1 MIRIAVLVSGGGTN
15 LQALLYS
22 QARGGRI
29 VLVVSDRRGAYA
41 LSRAEAAGIPTS
53 VVPRRKGDATL
64 FEEELQQLLRA
75 NDIDL
80 IVLAGFL
87 SLLSADFVRKYP
99 SRILNIHP
107 SLIPSFC
114 GKGYYGLKIHQ
125 AALERGVT
133 ISGATVH
140 YVNEVP
146 DGGEI
151 VAQQAVPVLPGDTPQ
166 SLQKRIMEEAEWVL
180 LPRCT
185 GEVCRR
191 LEEEMEIEQLLGTNR
206 YPGRG
211 ILMGLSP
218 EGASVVAYF
227 LMGRSNNS
235 RNRVLAL
242 DGQSVRTEAFDAS
255 AMEDPSLIIYHP
267 LRQVGSTL
275 IVTNGDQSDTIA
287 SFLSEG
293 KSFKEALETRLYE
306 PDGPNYTPRIS
317 GIFEQ
322 ADPPSYTLSI
332 LKREEGECRRYFF
345 PYPKPRKGRGNLI
358 HTYASD
364 GNPLPSF
371 EGEPKEVTIDQDIQT
386 FSQRIWESLDEEN
399 RISLY
404 VRYTDLAQGKIE
416 ERLINKHTR

>member
-15 LQALLYS
+15 LQALLDS

-64 FEEELQQLLRA
+64 FEEELQRVLRA

-114 GKGYYGLKIHQ
+114 GKGYYGLKVHQ
-125 AALERGVT
+125 AALDRGVT

-322 ADPPSYTLSI
+322 TDPPSYTLSI
-332 LKREEGECRRYFF
+332 LRREEGECRRYFF

>member
-15 LQALLYS
+15 LQALLDS

-64 FEEELQQLLRA
+64 FEEELQRVLRA

-114 GKGYYGLKIHQ
+114 GKGYYGLKVHQ
-125 AALERGVT
+125 AALDRGVT

-293 KSFKEALETRLYE
+293 KSFKEALETRFYE

-322 ADPPSYTLSI
+322 TDPPSYTLSI
-332 LKREEGECRRYFF
+332 LRREEGECRRYFF

>member
-15 LQALLYS
+15 LQALLDS

-64 FEEELQQLLRA
+64 FEEELQRVLRA

-322 ADPPSYTLSI
+322 TDPPSYTLSI